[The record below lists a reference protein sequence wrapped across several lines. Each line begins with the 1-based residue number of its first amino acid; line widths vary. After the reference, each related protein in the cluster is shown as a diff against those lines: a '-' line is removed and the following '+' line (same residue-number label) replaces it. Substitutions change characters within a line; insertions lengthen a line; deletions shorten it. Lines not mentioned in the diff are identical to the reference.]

1 MFSKLFF
8 GVFRES
14 DTKNFMRLMTYI
26 KRYKVRIFIALLATA
41 GVAFTESYL
50 ATYISPLINQGLSAS
65 SLNPPQLNGEGLVDQ
80 LSYLLALMN

>member
-1 MFSKLFF
+1 MISKLFF
-8 GVFRES
+8 GIFKEQ

-50 ATYISPLINQGLSAS
+50 AAFISPLINQGFSAT
-65 SLNPPQLNGEGLVDQ
+65 Q
-80 LSYLLALMN
+80 